1 MQTSASQCPLPYHN
15 IDIPL
20 ASLPKRKMASTVV
33 PNMSFYGHT
42 SSSIINKFSSV
53 KLPSLSSTGNRTFCN
68 NVKAKAGG
76 EASLQKS
83 KQQQQHLQSKMK
95 MPQASP
101 KGN

>member
-1 MQTSASQCPLPYHN
+1 MQTSASQCSLPYHS

-33 PNMSFYGHT
+33 PNMSFYAHT
-42 SSSIINKFSSV
+42 SSMPT
-53 KLPSLSSTGNRTFCN
+53 KLLPLSSTGNRTFCN

-83 KQQQQHLQSKMK
+83 QQQLQPKMK
-95 MPQASP
+95 VPQASP